1 MTIAQ
6 QVKKKIDLQYE
17 GSYINYADLSKH
29 LQENKIDTNKPS
41 IHHKGFDKPY
51 NEYYPLIVYY
61 EDNSMLI
68 VTGHGILAA
77 KETNLNK

>member
-6 QVKKKIDLQYE
+6 QVKKKIDLHYE
-17 GSYINYADLSKH
+17 GGYINYADLSKH

-51 NEYYPLIVYY
+51 NEYYPLILYY